1 MSRVHRFIIDR
12 LRQPALMVAACAVL
26 HLAPLAGLHA
36 QAPHYGTNISLQRD
50 LYLQAREALEQG
62 RQQQYQALRAQLA
75 DYPLAQYLDYAS
87 VQRQLASLPFEEISH
102 FLENYR
108 DSYLAERLEREW
120 VAKLAEEERWQDVAI
135 YFNPDNTY
143 TTLSCLAH
151 QAWLN
156 IGDTSR
162 LPEVASLWN
171 VTRSQPNECDP
182 VFEAWMAA
190 GHLSADIGWQ
200 RFSGNLQAGNRSLAR
215 YIAGL
220 LPEREQQ
227 LAQLYLQTDSQPER
241 LRNLDNY
248 AGSDPE
254 ITDIIMHGVRRLANI
269 DAPQAMLMLHAHND
283 RHNFSD
289 QQMIDGQR
297 YIAMRLLLQGFE
309 EETETLL
316 RNTPELAT
324 ETLVSWLLRD
334 ALRDLDWP
342 RLQQLLQKL
351 PEQDRQSERWQYWY
365 ARSLEQRQGEQP
377 DEQALAIY
385 RSVAGNRSF
394 YGFAAA
400 QRLNQ
405 PYAIIDRPVNVDS
418 ADLSAL
424 YDMPAIVRAHELYH
438 LGDELNARNEWQ
450 HANRQMTPQQIA
462 ASGRLA
468 DNWGWHRQ
476 SIQAMIRLQYWDDLS
491 LRFPLAHGDLFS
503 SAASQLDVPAPLL
516 YAVSRQESAFMHDV
530 RSPAGARGLMQLMP
544 ATAREVAQ
552 GLGLR
557 ISNQDLYNPDVN
569 VTLGSHY
576 LASLLEEFDGNRI
589 LATAAYNAGPNRINQ
604 WLLRSR
610 DNPLPADVWIETI
623 PFAETRGYVQNVL
636 VYAVLYGHLSGQ
648 PVWFMT
654 ERERSAL
661 L

>member
-1 MSRVHRFIIDR
+1 MPLFRR
-12 LRQPALMVAACAVL
+12 LVTNHHRQPALVAALLVMLYLPAM
-26 HLAPLAGLHA
+26 PGNA
-36 QAPHYGTNISLQRD
+36 QAPHYGTNISAQRE

-62 RQQQYQALRAQLA
+62 RQQEFEVLRSQLS
-75 DYPLAQYLDYAS
+75 DYPLVQYLDYTS
-87 VQRQLASLPFEEISH
+87 VQNRMSSLPFEDIDQ
-102 FLENYR
+102 FLRNYR
-108 DSYLAERLEREW
+108 GSYLAARLEREW
-120 VAKLAEEERWQDVAI
+120 VATLAREERWQDVAV

-143 TTLSCLAH
+143 TTLSCHAH

-156 IGDTSR
+156 AGDTSR
-162 LPEVASLWN
+162 LHEVADLWN

-190 GHLSADIGWQ
+190 GHLSADIAWQ
-200 RFSGNLQAGNRSLAR
+200 RFTGNLQAGNRSLAR

-220 LPEREQQ
+220 MPEREQQ

-241 LRNLDNY
+241 LRNLDSYPDN
-248 AGSDPE
+248 APE
-254 ITDIIMHGVRRLANI
+254 VIDIILHGVRRLANI
-269 DAPQAMLMLHAHND
+269 DAPQAMLMLHAHKE
-283 RHNFSD
+283 RHNFND
-289 QQMIDGQR
+289 QQMIDAQR
-297 YIAMRLLLQGFE
+297 YIAMRLLLQGFDT
-309 EETETLL
+309 ETETLL

-334 ALRDLDWP
+334 ALRDLDWV
-342 RLQQLLQKL
+342 RVQQLLQKL
-351 PEQDRQSERWQYWY
+351 PASDRQSERWQYWY
-365 ARSLEQRQGEQP
+365 ARSLEQAQGG
-377 DEQALAIY
+377 QARERARTIY
-385 RSVAGNRSF
+385 QSIAENRSF
-394 YGFAAA
+394 YGFAAS
-400 QRLNQ
+400 QRLDK
-405 PYAIIDRPVNVDS
+405 PYTLVDRPVNVNA
-418 ADLSAL
+418 ADIDAL

-438 LGDELNARNEWQ
+438 TGDEINARNEWQ
-450 HANRQMTPQQIA
+450 HANAAMSETQIA

-468 DNWGWHRQ
+468 SNWGWHRQ

-503 SAASQLDVPAPLL
+503 SAARQLDIPAPLL

-576 LASLLEEFDGNRI
+576 LASLLEEFDDNRI

-604 WLLRSR
+604 WLLRSQ
-610 DNPLPADVWIETI
+610 DKPLPADVWIETI

-636 VYAVLYGHLSGQ
+636 VYAVIYGHLSGQ
-648 PVWFMT
+648 PIPFMT
-654 ERERSAL
+654 EQERFAL